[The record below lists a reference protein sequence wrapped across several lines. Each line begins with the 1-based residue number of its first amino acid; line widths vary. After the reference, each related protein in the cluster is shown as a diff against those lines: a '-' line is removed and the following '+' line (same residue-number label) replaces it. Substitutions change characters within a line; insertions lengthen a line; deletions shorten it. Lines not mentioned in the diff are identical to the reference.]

1 MNRLAVISDIHGNC
15 VALDAVLLD
24 MKRESIER
32 AVCLGDAIQG
42 GPQPAL
48 VVQRVKD
55 LDCPVVMG
63 NSDAWLLSGVETD
76 RERLSDERRK
86 KLDIIREW
94 SLSKLS
100 EEDKAFISAFQ
111 PTFTLPL
118 DNDRSLFC
126 FHGSPASFDELI
138 FPDTPEEEFKRI
150 LGAYASHILAGGH
163 VHLQFMRR
171 IGDSFHFNPG
181 SVGVAFN
188 RVQPEDSF
196 KLDPW
201 AEYAVLTLDSTRL
214 ALEFRRIPFD
224 VDELIRV
231 SRAEGRPF
239 TDETAREY
247 DRQ

>member
-1 MNRLAVISDIHGNC
+1 MS
-15 VALDAVLLD
+15 
-24 MKRESIER
+24 
-32 AVCLGDAIQG
+32 
-42 GPQPAL
+42 
-48 VVQRVKD
+48 
-55 LDCPVVMG
+55 
-63 NSDAWLLSGVETD
+63 
-76 RERLSDERRK
+76 
-86 KLDIIREW
+86 
-94 SLSKLS
+94 
-100 EEDKAFISAFQ
+100 
-111 PTFTLPL
+111 
-118 DNDRSLFC
+118 
-126 FHGSPASFDELI
+126 
-138 FPDTPEEEFKRI
+138 DTPEEEFKRI